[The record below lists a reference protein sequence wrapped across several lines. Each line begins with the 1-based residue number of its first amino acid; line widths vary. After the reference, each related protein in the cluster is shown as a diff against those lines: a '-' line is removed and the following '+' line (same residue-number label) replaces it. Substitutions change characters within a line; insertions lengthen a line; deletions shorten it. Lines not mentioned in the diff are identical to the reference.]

1 MKKHNLLLLSY
12 IFFIVICIIARSY
25 FEFDSWPY
33 VVSAVSIAS
42 AFLSYADFFHIHA
55 NYYFDSC
62 DMAERFVSDR
72 KHKIEKEKAIIDD
85 IHVKIAELKDMEVDV
100 SQEEKNFEA
109 AKEKCLEA
117 ENVLE
122 SLKNGTEL
130 KRKKQKNYSFWA
142 EILTVCAFLSF
153 LCALTFT
160 NLTEKVGKAQD
171 IVSVIAFLVVLS
183 SQYVNSI
190 FSEEHRKENKR
201 HDNAV
206 KMHDMAHEHIFE
218 VYNHFNIYYE
228 KVKDYA
234 N

>member
-1 MKKHNLLLLSY
+1 MLLSY

-25 FEFDSWPY
+25 FEFDSWTY

-62 DMAERFVSDR
+62 DMTERFVSDR

-85 IHVKIAELKDMEVDV
+85 ICMKIAELKDMEVDV

-117 ENVLE
+117 ENILE

-130 KRKKQKNYSFWA
+130 KCKKQKNYSFWA
-142 EILTVCAFLSF
+142 EFLTVCAFLLF

-160 NLTEKVGKAQD
+160 NITERIGKAQD

-190 FSEEHRKENKR
+190 YLEEHRKENKR

-206 KMHDMAHEHIFE
+206 KMHDMAHEYVFE